1 MSELNIPQKAREYSK
16 HPPTQFMF
24 MRTLEPR
31 NVSYRFPAAGGYLD
45 AAGVAGDGLCTDG
58 YLAPV
63 LSSTQRW
70 DIWHH
75 LLQALLRGPLMDDPF
90 SAKCGNPPHDS
101 TSSNGKVVQPGLK
114 LSYAQSEVYLGLC
127 TYYSITRPL
136 TDEAITQV
144 MVRPLDCTGAE
155 DHR

>member
-1 MSELNIPQKAREYSK
+1 MYCRPMQCI
-16 HPPTQFMF
+16 
-24 MRTLEPR
+24 RTLEPR

-63 LSSTQRW
+63 LSSRTQRW
-70 DIWHH
+70 DICEFLIWHH
-75 LLQALLRGPLMDDPF
+75 LLQALRHGPLMDDPF

-101 TSSNGKVVQPGLK
+101 TSSNGKVVQPGIK
-114 LSYAQSEVYLGLC
+114 LSYAQSEVYLGLG

-136 TDEAITQV
+136 TDKAITRV